1 MIKIEKQSKPITDV
15 TEGDKVYINGKEM
28 IVDKQFV
35 FIEHKETK
43 EMIIEFYN
51 VENDRE
57 YQLRYF
63 ADQVE
68 ASLEVYELVEDFQYT
83 KREPKTVAW

>member
-51 VENDRE
+51 VEN
-57 YQLRYF
+57 
-63 ADQVE
+63 
-68 ASLEVYELVEDFQYT
+68 
-83 KREPKTVAW
+83 